1 MGKSRTMT
9 ENPQPE
15 EKSRSQLK
23 REYLE
28 LKELGKQLARLS
40 EGQLR
45 AVPLSKK
52 THDAVAA
59 TRQLTRKALQRQFR
73 YLAALL
79 VEEDVAPI
87 RLALAGELQPHA
99 EEVATLHKAE
109 HWRDK
114 LLSDDDGE
122 VAAFAEQHPECDRT
136 RLRQL
141 VRNAKKERELEKPP
155 KSARQL
161 FRYLKQ
167 LFDSLSDGRG

>member
-1 MGKSRTMT
+1 MT
-9 ENPQPE
+9 ENSQE
-15 EKSRSQLK
+15 EKSRSQIK
-23 REYLE
+23 REFRE
-28 LKELGKQLARLS
+28 LKDLGKELVRLS
-40 EGQLR
+40 AGQLR
-45 AVPLSKK
+45 AVPLSEK

-59 TRQLTRKALQRQFR
+59 TRPLTRNALQRQYR

-79 VEEDVAPI
+79 VEEDLVAI

-99 EEVATLHKAE
+99 EEVAALHKAE

-114 LLSDDDGE
+114 LLSADDQE
-122 VAAFAEQHPECDRT
+122 LAAFAAHHPDCDRT

-167 LFDSLSDGRG
+167 LFDDLSDGRD